1 MWLTAKEICPHKF
14 SEEDKCPNKACQM
27 KLTVISLLDVITSNP
42 IHPPSDANMVMV
54 RTLIEHKEVML
65 ASKSSIDPPRLWRDM
80 T

>member
-42 IHPPSDANMVMV
+42 SHPTSDANSGMV

-65 ASKSSIDPPRLWRDM
+65 ASKSSINPPRLWRDM

>member
-14 SEEDKCPNKACQM
+14 SKEDKCPNKACQM
-27 KLTVISLLDVITSNP
+27 KLTVISLLDIITSNP
-42 IHPPSDANMVMV
+42 IHPSSDVNMVMV

-65 ASKSSIDPPRLWRDM
+65 ASKSSINPLRLWRDM

>member
-1 MWLTAKEICPHKF
+1 MSKQSLSNEAPWNQLARTARYPVHL
-14 SEEDKCPNKACQM
+14 SE
-27 KLTVISLLDVITSNP
+27 VLDVITSNP

-65 ASKSSIDPPRLWRDM
+65 ASKSSINPLRLWRDM

>member
-54 RTLIEHKEVML
+54 RTLIVHKEVML
-65 ASKSSIDPPRLWRDM
+65 ASKSSINPPQLWRDM